1 MSLKKIGFD
10 SSTATAADQA
20 NIYAALA
27 DGRLAGCAVTY
38 AGGAV
43 GVAKGYLI
51 AHGRLIENT
60 SALSVS
66 VSGTGVAQV
75 ILTVQ
80 LGAADTVTV
89 AYRTAETE
97 AALPDL
103 VQDDINDG
111 THSKYEMEIALVD
124 LAENTLLRSMPMAVW
139 PVRVVA
145 AAPEQGA
152 ADGLYF
158 VLKE

>member
-10 SSTATAADQA
+10 SATATAADQA

-27 DGRLAGCAVTY
+27 DGRLAGCAVTCS
-38 AGGAV
+38 GGIV

-97 AALPDL
+97 GALPAL

-124 LAENTLLRSMPMAVW
+124 LAENTLLRSMPMAAW
-139 PVRVVA
+139 PIRVVD